1 MKKKIHNKESC
12 GYCGLQYLTD
22 NMIGHYPTQD
32 KTNYTHYCIR
42 CYNFGKHLK
51 EKINNEEDRIRTIR
65 STEKKNDLKRVH
77 KNNRQHI
84 WRERHNEDSNIS
96 RSNLETNI
104 QLQKRGDRYTKSCGI
119 VFVSKKDHRPNT
131 TKLDR
136 KN

>member
-1 MKKKIHNKESC
+1 MKKKSYKKNVC

-22 NMIGHYPTQD
+22 NLIGHYPTSD

-51 EKINNEEDRIRTIR
+51 EKINNEEDRIATVR
-65 STEKKNDLKRVH
+65 SKEKKNDLKRVH
-77 KNNRQHI
+77 KNNRQNI
-84 WRERHNEDSNIS
+84 WKKRHNANSNIL
-96 RSNLETNI
+96 RCNLATNI

>member
-1 MKKKIHNKESC
+1 MKKIELEQFVARKKRMTSKEFTKI
-12 GYCGLQYLTD
+12 T
-22 NMIGHYPTQD
+22 
-32 KTNYTHYCIR
+32 
-42 CYNFGKHLK
+42 
-51 EKINNEEDRIRTIR
+51 
-65 STEKKNDLKRVH
+65 
-77 KNNRQHI
+77 QHI

-131 TKLDR
+131 TKMDR